1 MRGSTGKVPSSTDL
15 YEVPQNKLRFSQGDR
30 LKAIRVTDHSLET
43 NPADPFGGNRAG
55 RKIRPITSQGMEL
68 NAFTISNETA
78 RAIPPLPQSVS
89 KEGEFLRLSLL

>member
-1 MRGSTGKVPSSTDL
+1 MRGSTGGVPSSTDL

-43 NPADPFGGNRAG
+43 SPADPFGGNRAG

-68 NAFTISNETA
+68 NAFIISNETA
-78 RAIPPLPQSVS
+78 RAIPLPQSVS
-89 KEGEFLRLSLL
+89 KAGEFLRLSLL